1 MIPPSVLILLLV
13 VRYRPTHICA
23 IASIV
28 RSVPFGPREATRTMA
43 PPASAAGA
51 AAPATPASSNNKR
64 SRDDEEEQLRKQL
77 KGHLHRVTKREPL
90 DATYKFLIASGSA
103 RPPFIPKDRLYKR
116 LPAELRHTTETLM
129 LQPGGNDPNLPG
141 KKIGDDREALDE
153 EAMRSAL
160 TLRAAKRHEQE
171 ALALAALKAPP
182 RGVRLPPGWDVTT
195 HRNRLEGMALGLQEK
210 EIKQKNKVERAR
222 LAQIAKAKMEA
233 AEREAAAKGRT
244 IATAAGGAV
253 AEAAMQ
259 AKALAKAEEELA
271 LKKQRDRENEERL
284 RRIERERQRTEER
297 RVREEEERREAEEAK
312 AELER
317 RQRMAE
323 TPKEALF
330 RLYNPVFQILWDME
344 FPALGNSNPFRIVID
359 KDTCVQM
366 GVPDYCKVIA
376 KPMNL
381 TYVQEKV
388 ENRSYLTLQEFFSDI
403 ELIISN
409 ALTYN
414 SDPRNPYHVAA
425 LEFRKRYRK
434 AAKRVVQSVQQKK

>member
-1 MIPPSVLILLLV
+1 MSDSV
-13 VRYRPTHICA
+13 
-23 IASIV
+23 
-28 RSVPFGPREATRTMA
+28 
-43 PPASAAGA
+43 AGS
-51 AAPATPASSNNKR
+51 ATPASATKR

-90 DATYKFLIASGSA
+90 DATYKFFISSGAA

-116 LPAELRHTTETLM
+116 LGAELRYTPEKLM

-141 KKIGDDREALDE
+141 KKIGEDREPLDE

-160 TLRAAKRHEQE
+160 TLRAAKKHEQE
-171 ALALAALKAPP
+171 AYARAALLAPP

-210 EIKQKNKVERAR
+210 EIKQKNKAERTR

-233 AEREAAAKGRT
+233 AEREAAAKGRSIAT
-244 IATAAGGAV
+244 ATAAGGAD

-259 AKALAKAEEELA
+259 AKALAKAEEELS

-297 RVREEEERREAEEAK
+297 RLREEADRREAEEAR

-344 FPALGNSNPFRIVID
+344 FPALGNSNPFRIIID
-359 KDTCVQM
+359 KDTCAQM
-366 GVPDYCKVIA
+366 GVPDYCNVIS

-388 ENRSYLTLQEFFSDI
+388 ENRSYSTLQEFFSDI
-403 ELIISN
+403 ELIVNN

-414 SDPRNPYHVAA
+414 SDMRNPYHIAA
-425 LEFRKRYRK
+425 LEFRKRFRK

>member
-1 MIPPSVLILLLV
+1 M
-13 VRYRPTHICA
+13 TD
-23 IASIV
+23 
-28 RSVPFGPREATRTMA
+28 
-43 PPASAAGA
+43 SAA
-51 AAPATPASSNNKR
+51 AAPATAANPATPASATKR
-64 SRDDEEEQLRKQL
+64 SRDDEEEQLRRQL

-90 DATYKFLIASGSA
+90 DATYKFLISSGAA
-103 RPPFIPKDRLYKR
+103 RPPFLPKDRLYKR
-116 LPAELRHTTETLM
+116 LGAELRYTTEKLM

-141 KKIGDDREALDE
+141 KKIGDDREPLDE

-160 TLRAAKRHEQE
+160 TLRAAKKHEQE
-171 ALALAALKAPP
+171 AYARAALLAPP

-210 EIKQKNKVERAR
+210 EIKEKNKAERAR

-233 AEREAAAKGRT
+233 AEREGRT
-244 IATAAGGAV
+244 TAAAGGAD

-297 RVREEEERREAEEAK
+297 RLREEAERREAEEAK
-312 AELER
+312 AELDR

-366 GVPDYCKVIA
+366 GVPDYCRIIT

-388 ENRSYLTLQEFFSDI
+388 ENRSYSTLQEFFSDI
-403 ELIISN
+403 ELIIN
-409 ALTYN
+409 NCITYN
-414 SDPRNPYHVAA
+414 SDPRNPYHIAA